1 MKLFKRVE
9 RLVSAGGVVYRDT
22 GAGSEVVVCRRHAP
36 AMCGLPKGTPEPG
49 ESEVQTAL
57 REVREE
63 TGLEVESQGRIGSI
77 NYWFAD
83 SKQDVRFNKTV
94 HFYLMLPTGGDL
106 SLHDDE
112 FDAVEW
118 LSSSDAL
125 SALTYQSEVD
135 IVLKCL
141 SMVSEEAGSAR
152 LGR

>member
-1 MKLFKRVE
+1 
-9 RLVSAGGVVYRDT
+9 
-22 GAGSEVVVCRRHAP
+22 
-36 AMCGLPKGTPEPG
+36 MCGLPKGTPEPG

-112 FDAVEW
+112 FDAVEQTVAAAHCADDW
-118 LSSSDAL
+118 RVG
-125 SALTYQSEVD
+125 QGQQFFVH
-135 IVLKCL
+135 
-141 SMVSEEAGSAR
+141 
-152 LGR
+152 